1 MSQQPKTKRGRK
13 LTEPTQYYNES
24 QAKIREWRQI
34 VDAGAWPSGEEL
46 TVKDVLDLRNRISAL
61 KSRVAKKLEVA
72 GLQEQIQQFKHQFQL
87 LLQVV
92 DEEMS
97 QKNKELVQKLIND
110 KILAK
115 ESDDEHENS
124 MG

>member
-1 MSQQPKTKRGRK
+1 M
-13 LTEPTQYYNES
+13 
-24 QAKIREWRQI
+24 
-34 VDAGAWPSGEEL
+34 
-46 TVKDVLDLRNRISAL
+46 KDVLDLRNRISAL

>member
-1 MSQQPKTKRGRK
+1 M
-13 LTEPTQYYNES
+13 
-24 QAKIREWRQI
+24 
-34 VDAGAWPSGEEL
+34 
-46 TVKDVLDLRNRISAL
+46 KDVLDLRNRISAL

-97 QKNKELVQKLIND
+97 QKNKELVQKVIKD